1 MQILLDRQGLKSR
14 GITFTN
20 AHLIRLE
27 NAGKFPR
34 RLRITAGRV
43 AWLQDEIDGWIEA
56 KAAARGVKRSTEAA

>member
-1 MQILLDRQGLKSR
+1 MQILLDRQGLKTR

-27 NAGKFPR
+27 KAGAFPR

-43 AWLQDEIDGWIEA
+43 AWLAGEIDDWITS
-56 KAAARGVKRSTEAA
+56 KAAARGVKRGTEAA

>member
-14 GITFTN
+14 GITFCN

-43 AWLQDEIDGWIEA
+43 AWLAGEIDDWITS
-56 KAAARGVKRSTEAA
+56 KAASRGAKRNPEAA